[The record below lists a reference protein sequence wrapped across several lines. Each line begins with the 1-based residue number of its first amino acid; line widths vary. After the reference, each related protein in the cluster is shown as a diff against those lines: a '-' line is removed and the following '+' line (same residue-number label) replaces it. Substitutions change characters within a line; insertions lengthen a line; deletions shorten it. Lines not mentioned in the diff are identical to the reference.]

1 MKAVSFVT
9 ATPTPATGLLP
20 TAMDISA
27 PAARMMELDRLLAHA
42 TVVPNSESTPWM
54 TAKNS
59 RALNTL
65 TALAPLA
72 TEASHFA
79 HGRRAAF
86 LPRTRGLAQ
95 HDV

>member
-1 MKAVSFVT
+1 MKRVFFVT
-9 ATPTPATGLLP
+9 AIPTQATGQLP
-20 TAMDISA
+20 TAMGIFVPSL
-27 PAARMMELDRLLAHA
+27 RMLGFHLPLAHA
-42 TVVPNSESTPWM
+42 MAASFAQSRPMM
-54 TAKNS
+54 TAKNG
-59 RALNTL
+59 RAFDPL
-65 TALAPLA
+65 TSLAASA

>member
-1 MKAVSFVT
+1 MKPVSLVT
-9 ATPTPATGLLP
+9 ATPTPATGQLP

-27 PAARMMELDRLLAHA
+27 PSVRMMGLPMSFAHA
-42 TVVPNSESTPWM
+42 TAVGNAVSIPLM

-59 RALNTL
+59 RALDTL
-65 TALAPLA
+65 TVLAALD

-79 HGRRAAF
+79 HGRRGDF